1 MGFWFLGQKEGAWAG
16 LDGGVMPGEEV
27 AAQWSPSVQRAL
39 GGVWM
44 GPPEVGH

>member
-16 LDGGVMPGEEV
+16 LDGGVMPGAV
-27 AAQWSPSVQRAL
+27 QWSPSVQRAL
-39 GGVWM
+39 SCVWM